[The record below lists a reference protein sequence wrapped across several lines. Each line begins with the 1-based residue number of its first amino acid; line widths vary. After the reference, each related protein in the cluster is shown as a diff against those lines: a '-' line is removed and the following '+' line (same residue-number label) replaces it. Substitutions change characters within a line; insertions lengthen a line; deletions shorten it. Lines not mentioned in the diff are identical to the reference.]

1 MAKQVVVDLK
11 ANTGDVQKGMDK
23 LADAIAD
30 LNQALG
36 GFNKEAE
43 NLDEVADSAKKAES
57 GFKKFGKTLGNLGKA
72 GGLVFLLTKA
82 FEVFQEVL
90 GQNQTLVDATAT
102 ATEFLSI
109 AFNDLFSFLQNNVG
123 AVTGFFKSIFDD
135 PKQSLIDFAN
145 AFKRNIQERFESYLD
160 TLGFLASAVKK
171 VFSGDFAG
179 AMEDVKNAGK
189 ESLDVITGVNNTF
202 DKSVET
208 VSKATKAVTGYAKS
222 TFNSAKETVEL
233 NKQAQLA
240 DALQQGLIEKYDLQA
255 EQQRQ
260 IRDDESKTI
269 EERIKANKKLGEI
282 LDKQEEEMMKNAQ
295 LRVDAA
301 ARELAKNEDNLEAQV
316 ALIEAENELA
326 GVQAQVAGFRS
337 EQLINENALIQEGID
352 LEKTKAEEAA
362 ANEQAIRDARNQTF
376 DLYTSIVGEETAIG
390 KALFLAKQS
399 LILKEQI
406 ANAKAAIQRVS
417 MNATESAS
425 DGVKGIGKA
434 FASAPPPLNAIPA
447 ALAVGQAAATAL
459 SMVKA
464 VAKAKQASQGMG
476 AGGGG
481 STPSVSA
488 PTVASTPP
496 AFNVVGQAPENQL
509 AETIA
514 GQQQQPV
521 KAFVVSDE
529 VSTAQALD
537 RNIIESASIG

>member
-337 EQLINENALIQEGID
+337 EQLTNINSLERERLDLIDEEKEKQEQAVKDQEI
-352 LEKTKAEEAA
+352 LEKAKVDMVKNTFGNIARALGQNSKA
-362 ANEQAIRDARNQTF
+362 
-376 DLYTSIVGEETAIG
+376 
-390 KALFLAKQS
+390 
-399 LILKEQI
+399 
-406 ANAKAAIQRVS
+406 
-417 MNATESAS
+417 
-425 DGVKGIGKA
+425 GKA
-434 FASAPPPLNAIPA
+434 FAAAQALINTYQGISAELATKTATPFGF
-447 ALAVGQAAATAL
+447 ALKLANIAATAAIGFKSVRDIL
-459 SMVKA
+459 KTNPKS
-464 VAKAKQASQGMG
+464 ASGTG
-476 AGGGG
+476 DTSVGRGG
-481 STPSVSA
+481 SAA
-488 PTVASTPP
+488 PQAP
-496 AFNVVGQAPENQL
+496 AFNIVGAGATDQL
-509 AETIA
+509 ADVIA
-514 GQQQQPV
+514 GQTQQPLR
-521 KAFVVSDE
+521 AFVVSND
-529 VSTAQALD
+529 VSTAQELD
-537 RNIIESASIG
+537 RNIIEGASIG

>member
-11 ANTGDVQKGMDK
+11 ANTGEVQKGMDK

-30 LNQALG
+30 LNKALG

-43 NLDEVADSAKKAES
+43 NLDEVADSAKKADG
-57 GFKKFGKTLGNLGKA
+57 GFKKFGKTLGSLGKA
-72 GGLVFLLTKA
+72 GGLVFLITKA
-82 FEVFQEVL
+82 FEIFKEVL
-90 GQNQTLVDATAT
+90 GQNQTIVDATGT
-102 ATEFLSI
+102 AIEFLSI
-109 AFNDLFSFLQNNVG
+109 AFNDLFSFLQNNVEP
-123 AVTGFFKSIFDD
+123 VVGFFKSIFED

-202 DKSVET
+202 DKTKET
-208 VSKATKAVTGYAKS
+208 VANVTGEIVKYTKR
-222 TFNSAKETVEL
+222 TFESAKGTVEL

-269 EERIKANKKLGEI
+269 EERIKANEKLGEI

-326 GVQAQVAGFRS
+326 AVQAQVAGFRS
-337 EQLINENALIQEGID
+337 EQLTNINSLERERLDLIDEEKEKQEQAVKDQEI
-352 LEKTKAEEAA
+352 LEKAKVDMVKNTFGNIAA
-362 ANEQAIRDARNQTF
+362 ALGQN
-376 DLYTSIVGEETAIG
+376 S
-390 KALFLAKQS
+390 KA
-399 LILKEQI
+399 
-406 ANAKAAIQRVS
+406 
-417 MNATESAS
+417 
-425 DGVKGIGKA
+425 GKA
-434 FASAPPPLNAIPA
+434 FAAAQALINTYQGISAELATKTATPFGFALKLANIASTAAIGFKSVKDILKTNPKSVSGA
-447 ALAVGQAAATAL
+447 GNTSVGR
-459 SMVKA
+459 
-464 VAKAKQASQGMG
+464 
-476 AGGGG
+476 GGGG
-481 STPSVSA
+481 SQA
-488 PTVASTPP
+488 P
-496 AFNVVGQAPENQL
+496 AFNIVGASDSNQL
-509 AETIA
+509 ADAIA
-514 GQQQQPV
+514 GQSQQPV
-521 KAFVVSDE
+521 RAFVVSND
-529 VSTAQALD
+529 VTSAQELD
-537 RNIIESASIG
+537 RNIIEGASIG